1 MAFIKKL
8 AHITGDLI
16 VDGSIEA
23 DQIKA
28 NTITA
33 NKFSGAVEEQ
43 YRAYAESITMTS
55 YNALYTLH
63 EFDHPATEWDIAK
76 GRSIDANVN
85 YQLYAGTTSN
95 RTGN

>member
-28 NTITA
+28 NT
-33 NKFSGAVEEQ
+33 GQE
-43 YRAYAESITMTS
+43 
-55 YNALYTLH
+55 H
-63 EFDHPATEWDIAK
+63 WC
-76 GRSIDANVN
+76 
-85 YQLYAGTTSN
+85 
-95 RTGN
+95 